1 MTPTFSNPTTTSKTA
16 ALSTVEMHEPEVT
29 AHPVDQR
36 HAMISEAAFF
46 IAQSRNFAPG
56 NEFHDW
62 LAAEHA
68 VEQSLA

>member
-1 MTPTFSNPTTTSKTA
+1 MTPTLSNPTTTSKAA
-16 ALSTVEMHEPEVT
+16 ALSKVEMHEPDLS
-29 AHPVDQR
+29 ANPVDQR
-36 HAMISEAAFF
+36 HAMIAEAAFF

-68 VEQSLA
+68 VEQSMA